1 MTLASECW
9 ANFHFLLKLNWQIY
23 CAASAFKFK
32 VANSNSFKQFGYC
45 LTAVCAPQQSA
56 GSVGKVET
64 WELLLKKIKWTLL
77 VIHKKRPKLML
88 QTLPM
93 SKFSCTFRTFHVM
106 CSYLDPVM
114 LWLYGLKCSNVF
126 LGAAKQQ
133 VMWWCGWELLFFII
147 RLSLCS
153 IHFFFIF

>member
-1 MTLASECW
+1 MILAGECW

-45 LTAVCAPQQSA
+45 FTAVCAPPQ
-56 GSVGKVET
+56 SVGKVET

-106 CSYLDPVM
+106 CTYLDPVM
-114 LWLYGLKCSNVF
+114 LWIIYGLKFSNATF
-126 LGAAKQQ
+126 LKTFSP
-133 VMWWCGWELLFFII
+133 VLRSFWVNWPWFDLRLMGW
-147 RLSLCS
+147 
-153 IHFFFIF
+153 